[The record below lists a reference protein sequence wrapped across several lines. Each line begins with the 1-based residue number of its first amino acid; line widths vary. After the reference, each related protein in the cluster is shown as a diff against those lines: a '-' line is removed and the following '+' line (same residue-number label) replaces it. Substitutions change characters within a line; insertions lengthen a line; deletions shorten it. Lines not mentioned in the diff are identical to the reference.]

1 MIKNIAY
8 FPLQCAQNAP
18 PVIKAF
24 QQGCRQHSIDMVI
37 DSMTADAAVIWS
49 VLWNGRM
56 KLNEAVYQHYRAQGK
71 PVICIDVGALHRGVT
86 WKIAVNNINAQGYY
100 GHQLNLDHDRPRR
113 LGIALH
119 TVKKVKSAV
128 LIALQH
134 PRSLQVQDIDQV
146 SWARQQI
153 INIRK
158 VSDLPVLIRSHP
170 RGRLDLGSLTNLAT
184 VQPARPVQGTYDSFD
199 IDYSYQVVVNYNS
212 GVGIQAGLSGAKVCV
227 DQTSLAHPIS
237 IALQNLDRDQSMDRQ
252 QWLIEICHTEYLLE
266 EIAQGT
272 WLKRIAH
279 KLES

>member
-24 QQGCRQHSIDMVI
+24 GQGCRQHGIDMLV

-49 VLWNGRM
+49 VLWHGRM
-56 KLNEAVYQHYRAQGK
+56 RLNQAVYEHYRAQGK

-86 WKIAVNNINAQGYY
+86 WKIAVNNINAQGFY
-100 GHQLNLDHDRPRR
+100 GHQDNLDHDRPRR
-113 LGIALH
+113 LGVALQ
-119 TVKKVKSAV
+119 VPKKIKPAV

-134 PRSLQVQDIDQV
+134 PRSLQVQNVDQI
-146 SWARQQI
+146 SWAAHQI
-153 INIRK
+153 AQLRK
-158 VSDLPVLIRSHP
+158 VSDLPVFVRSHP
-170 RGRLDLGSLTNLAT
+170 RGRLDLSRLANLAT
-184 VQPARPVQGTYDSFD
+184 VQPSRPIQGTYDSFD
-199 IDYSYQVVVNYNS
+199 IDYNYQAVINYNS
-212 GVGIQAGLSGAKVCV
+212 GVGIQAGLASAKICV
-227 DQTSLAHPIS
+227 DQSSLAHSIS
-237 IALQNLDRDQSMDRQ
+237 IDLQNLDIDQPRDRQ

-266 EIAQGT
+266 EISQGT